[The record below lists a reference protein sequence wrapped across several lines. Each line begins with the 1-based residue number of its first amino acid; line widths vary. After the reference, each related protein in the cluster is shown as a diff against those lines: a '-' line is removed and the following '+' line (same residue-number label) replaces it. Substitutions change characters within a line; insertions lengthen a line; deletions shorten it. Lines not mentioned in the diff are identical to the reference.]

1 MKQIIMW
8 KLELYPVARKPGAS
22 SEHVPHP
29 RAEGTGVFIHQF
41 SFIFEECQE
50 VGHINFPAPEDHSA
64 CCWAHCPQSPPEKA
78 HRQWEASPLCPTV
91 GRLKAPGQVTCII
104 SYRSTDVRLC
114 TYSHSQAALVTSESS
129 KIHISIFKIFI
140 STLTEGYSTLCI
152 SVDSGTSI

>member
-1 MKQIIMW
+1 M
-8 KLELYPVARKPGAS
+8 
-22 SEHVPHP
+22 
-29 RAEGTGVFIHQF
+29 
-41 SFIFEECQE
+41 
-50 VGHINFPAPEDHSA
+50 GHINFPAPEDHSA

-140 STLTEGYSTLCI
+140 STLTEGYSTLCV
-152 SVDSGTSI
+152 SVDSGTSIWCSQKCSAVGRDYCSHFIYYKIGDYWDRANCSRPYI